1 LMRLFQS
8 GRIASLMD
16 KMGHKEGEVLQHS
29 MITKSIERAQ
39 TKVEENNFGIRK
51 RLLEFDDV
59 MNSQRDVIY
68 KRRRHALHGDRL
80 SIDLDN
86 ALYDVCL
93 DIASQFEDNRDFE
106 AFKIEAMKHLAM
118 EPAASIG
125 EGFEKAN
132 MEQVGNDLYHEAKS
146 LYNRKISNI
155 TENIQPNLAKLL
167 EDNGDR
173 IKDILIPFTD
183 GIRGI
188 QVQTD
193 LKEAVAGNSRPVIT
207 TLEKSITLALI
218 DDAWKEH
225 LRAMDDLRS
234 SVQMASYEQKDPLL
248 IYKFE
253 GFNLFKTML
262 LATNRNIVSFLLRAG
277 IPMQEQPPQA
287 ARQEPKRTDM
297 SQMHVNKDEI
307 DAAGEDYAANEKDMF
322 DNGRPAVKQ
331 EPVVAEPKIG
341 RNDPC
346 PCGSGKKFKQ
356 CHGR

>member
-1 LMRLFQS
+1 
-8 GRIASLMD
+8 
-16 KMGHKEGEVLQHS
+16 
-29 MITKSIERAQ
+29 
-39 TKVEENNFGIRK
+39 
-51 RLLEFDDV
+51 
-59 MNSQRDVIY
+59 
-68 KRRRHALHGDRL
+68 
-80 SIDLDN
+80 
-86 ALYDVCL
+86 
-93 DIASQFEDNRDFE
+93 NRDFE

-331 EPVVAEPKIG
+331 EP
-341 RNDPC
+341 
-346 PCGSGKKFKQ
+346 
-356 CHGR
+356 